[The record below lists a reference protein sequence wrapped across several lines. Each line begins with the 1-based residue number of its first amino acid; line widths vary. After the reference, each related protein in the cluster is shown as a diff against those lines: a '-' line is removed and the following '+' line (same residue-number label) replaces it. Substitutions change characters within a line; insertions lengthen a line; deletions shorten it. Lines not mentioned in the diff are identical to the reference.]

1 MVSVSHLQ
9 ESADTVTKAITDA
22 GHEGIGHVADVTQ
35 SDQCAALVNK
45 VMDVYGRCDVLINAG
60 VHNANPN
67 GFEKITEE
75 YWKNAIDVNLHAHFQ
90 LVHQFL
96 PVFERQFEED
106 GSGGNIIHF
115 TTIAGTVGL
124 GVGKQRHPYAAG
136 KAAAAVFTKRI
147 GTEYA
152 KKNIRGNVI
161 QIGYISGPLV
171 NRAVASAGADI
182 EKVTASRDAY
192 VPRGKQGTPED
203 VAKVAAFLASDD
215 AHFINGSD
223 IFADG
228 GTSGC
233 TYGP

>member
-1 MVSVSHLQ
+1 MR
-9 ESADTVTKAITDA
+9 T
-22 GHEGIGHVADVTQ
+22 
-35 SDQCAALVNK
+35 
-45 VMDVYGRCDVLINAG
+45 Y
-60 VHNANPN
+60 
-67 GFEKITEE
+67 
-75 YWKNAIDVNLHAHFQ
+75 Q

-124 GVGKQRHPYAAG
+124 GIGKQRHAYATG
-136 KAAAAVFTKRI
+136 KAGAAVFTKRI

-152 KKNIRGNVI
+152 KKNIRGNVV

-171 NRAVASAGADI
+171 NRAVATAGADI
-182 EKVTASRDAY
+182 GAVTATRDSY
-192 VPRGKQGTPED
+192 VPRGVQGTPED
-203 VAKVAAFLASDD
+203 VAKVAAFLACDD
-215 AHFINGSD
+215 SQFINGAD